1 MASFDHVFHTLV
13 NRRVIINRNLKIKN
27 ESRCVKACTNG
38 NIGNA
43 ATSPCGLQVVSTMF
57 ILPSPGNDAKTKAN
71 AGDILS
77 THANSKSSNP
87 GGNGKGSQN
96 DIPFALPF
104 P

>member
-1 MASFDHVFHTLV
+1 MSFILLLTGVLLS
-13 NRRVIINRNLKIKN
+13 IGSQIS
-27 ESRCVKACTNG
+27 EAAAKACTNG

-43 ATSPCGLQVVSTMF
+43 ATSPCGSQVVSTMF